1 MLKEALENV
10 KKPLEMKSTPEAK
23 LLLAK
28 IHIEMKQFD
37 EALIHLES
45 LMESKEL
52 NPVSYLM
59 QLAEVYYERG
69 DYKMV
74 KRLIR
79 EHPEIELLLDVEAN
93 FVIRFWRGK
102 NGNLR

>member
-1 MLKEALENV
+1 
-10 KKPLEMKSTPEAK
+10 
-23 LLLAK
+23 
-28 IHIEMKQFD
+28 
-37 EALIHLES
+37 
-45 LMESKEL
+45 MESKEL